1 MPRPTARW
9 PATCWPGPGDE
20 PVKHLPQQPGRHR
33 PPPPGR
39 RRRVPEPGRRKAV
52 EPGPQHRGAVRPRY
66 GRIAV
71 ALSSAAVTAV
81 AVLGSFGMLLPDGD
95 PQLAVAN
102 AGIETGTDADTASDE
117 PRDAPRDRTR
127 DVVDRGRLSERA
139 ETGAPTGTATR
150 EQEEKAESEDSE
162 ETETT
167 DAPLPAGSGEGRRV
181 VFSESQ
187 QRVWL
192 VEDDGT
198 VARTY
203 LASGSVYDNLDPGT
217 YEVFSTSRYA
227 VGIDDSGT
235 MEYFVRFTHGDE
247 GAAIGFHTIP
257 VDDGVPV
264 QTREQLGTP
273 LSHGCIR
280 QAEADAIA
288 LWEFAP
294 VGTTVV
300 VTP

>member
-1 MPRPTARW
+1 M
-9 PATCWPGPGDE
+9 
-20 PVKHLPQQPGRHR
+20 KHVPPPPGRHR

-39 RRRVPEPGRRKAV
+39 RRRVAEPGRRKAV
-52 EPGPQHRGAVRPRY
+52 EPGPQHRGEIRPRY

-71 ALSSAAVTAV
+71 AFSSAAVTAV
-81 AVLGSFGMLLPDGD
+81 AVLGNLGMLQADGD
-95 PQLAVAN
+95 QLAVAN
-102 AGIETGTDADTASDE
+102 AG
-117 PRDAPRDRTR
+117 
-127 DVVDRGRLSERA
+127 L
-139 ETGAPTGTATR
+139 ETGAGAGAAPDTGTPAGRSGDVTEGPDLGESTGPTSPTGRTSSTTVDGAPVR
-150 EQEEKAESEDSE
+150 ERKQEPAEPE
-162 ETETT
+162 ET
-167 DAPLPAGSGEGRRV
+167 DDAAPLPDGSGEGLRV

-192 VEDDGT
+192 VEADGT

-217 YEVFSTSRYA
+217 YEVFSRSRYA
-227 VGIDDSGT
+227 VGIDSSGT
-235 MEYFVRFTHGDE
+235 MEYFVRFTYGDE

-257 VDDGVPV
+257 VADGAPV
-264 QTREQLGTP
+264 QTRDQLGTP

-288 LWEFAP
+288 LWDFAP
-294 VGTTVV
+294 LGTTVV